1 MAQMVKRGR
10 IERHL
15 PDANATLELGGVLA
29 RVIRPGLIIF
39 LRGDLGAGKTTLVRG
54 VLRALGFHGY
64 VKSPTFNL
72 VELYEISGLHFS
84 HFDFYR
90 LRDPLE
96 WKDAGFEEHFTSGS
110 VCLIEWPE
118 NAGRLPGADITIFLQ
133 HAPSGREVVI
143 SAETERGKQCLSEI

>member
-1 MAQMVKRGR
+1 MVKRGP

-15 PDANATLELGGVLA
+15 PDPSATLKLGADLA
-29 RVIRPGLIIF
+29 RAIRPGLIVY

-54 VLRALGFHGY
+54 LLRALGFHGH

-96 WKDAGFEEHFTSGS
+96 WKDAGFEEHFTVGR

-118 NAGRLPGADITIFLQ
+118 NAGRLPGADIAILLR
-133 HAPSGREVVI
+133 HAPRGREVVI
-143 SAETERGKQCLSEI
+143 AAETERGFQCLSEI